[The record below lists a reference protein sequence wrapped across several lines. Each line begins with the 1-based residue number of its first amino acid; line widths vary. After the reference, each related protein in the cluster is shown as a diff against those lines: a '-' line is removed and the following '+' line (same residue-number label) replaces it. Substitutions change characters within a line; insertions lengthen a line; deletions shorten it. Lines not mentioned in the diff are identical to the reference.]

1 MKPKDRDDL
10 LSRIDERT
18 RNIWTL
24 TEKQELHLS
33 KLNDNVM
40 KHAIQISSNKTS
52 IGRLWWLIGI
62 VVTGSGGTA
71 GVTKLLG
78 LW

>member
-1 MKPKDRDDL
+1 MND
-10 LSRIDERT
+10 DERDELLYRISERT
-18 RNIWTL
+18 QNIYHL
-24 TEKQELHLS
+24 TEKLERHNALQ
-33 KLNDNVM
+33 NDHIFSQGKQVE
-40 KHAIQISSNKTS
+40 SNRTS
-52 IGRLWWLIGI
+52 IGRLWWLISI